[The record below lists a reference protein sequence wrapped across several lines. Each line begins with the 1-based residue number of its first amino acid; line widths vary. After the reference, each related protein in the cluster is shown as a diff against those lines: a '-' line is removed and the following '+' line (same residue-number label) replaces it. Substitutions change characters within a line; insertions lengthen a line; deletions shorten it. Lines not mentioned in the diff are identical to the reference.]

1 MLNISMLTNYRFT
14 ALVPS
19 SNFEQ
24 SLGFMLS
31 DVSRLLRRDFDRRVR
46 ELALTQAQWRA
57 IAQLS
62 REDGIRQTTLAER
75 LEVQPITLARLID
88 RMQSA
93 GWVSREP
100 DPDDRR
106 ATLLFLT
113 EKAQP
118 ILALMR
124 SHAEDALAEVLAGV
138 SPTARKSLMSTLI
151 RIKENLAALETA
163 SNAVSSGRIHTQ
175 KGSKRHV

>member
-1 MLNISMLTNYRFT
+1 M
-14 ALVPS
+14 PS
-19 SNFEQ
+19 AIPEQ
-24 SLGFMLS
+24 SIGFLLS

-46 ELALTQAQWRA
+46 ELHLTQAQWRA

-62 REDGIRQTTLAER
+62 REDGIRQTTLADR

-106 ATLLFLT
+106 ATLLYLT
-113 EKAQP
+113 DKAQP
-118 ILALMR
+118 ILAQMR
-124 SHAEDALAEVLAGV
+124 RHADEAIEEVFAGV
-138 SPTARKSLMSTLI
+138 SATARKALRSALI
-151 RIKENLAALETA
+151 RMKQNLAAVEA
-163 SNAVSSGRIHTQ
+163 SGDTESNGRTNTQ
-175 KGSKRHV
+175 KRNQRNVGQGQ